1 MMDRKLWLWLN
12 KKDEMDMMQTIN
24 GTDPYV
30 DGIDHGVF
38 ESYRDEDSSME
49 KYFEES
55 VKEIWN

>member
-1 MMDRKLWLWLN
+1 MMDRKLERWLDM
-12 KKDEMDMMQTIN
+12 KAEKDMLKTVN